1 MFSSTLCA
9 IRCYKCKE
17 YHDTCRSMIRVEGMI
32 SMICDMQRG
41 SGRWISMWGSWHNW
55 WSAVRQADASPPD
68 SSNRISINEISL
80 FCNIKYQ
87 LVCFW
92 LFGICDPFHICSRTC
107 DLFVCCKAC
116 KPKWD
121 MFLVFL
127 VFWWQEYINHS
138 GMLLC
143 DMEKGSKWLNQKPFP
158 SL

>member
-1 MFSSTLCA
+1 MYILFYMTWC
-9 IRCYKCKE
+9 CKCKE

-68 SSNRISINEISL
+68 GSNRISINEISL
-80 FCNIKYQ
+80 FCNIKYH

-116 KPKWD
+116 KPKWVC
-121 MFLVFL
+121 FWCSGVLVARIHQSFRH
-127 VFWWQEYINHS
+127 VA
-138 GMLLC
+138 M
-143 DMEKGSKWLNQKPFP
+143 
-158 SL
+158 